1 MNCPKC
7 GGKLGAGAKFC
18 PDCGEKIEQV
28 SPLPETSDVPNPA
41 AAVDSKKAGKGA
53 HLIMKVLI
61 VLALICFFMPF
72 VTVSCGDVKV
82 EETGFDLM
90 IGRSEY
96 SGSYGSYLNE
106 YSDEDDGIKINPCVL
121 ISGICGVVA
130 LFVGMKISGVLSVVS
145 SILLIIFRFTAIS
158 FYEIETEYIDVK
170 FNVGLYFTILFF
182 AASFA
187 FWLYWLNKNKS
198 SSPGTQLNNN

>member
-1 MNCPKC
+1 M
-7 GGKLGAGAKFC
+7 
-18 PDCGEKIEQV
+18 
-28 SPLPETSDVPNPA
+28 
-41 AAVDSKKAGKGA
+41 
-53 HLIMKVLI
+53 
-61 VLALICFFMPF
+61 
-72 VTVSCGDVKV
+72 
-82 EETGFDLM
+82 
-90 IGRSEY
+90 
-96 SGSYGSYLNE
+96 
-106 YSDEDDGIKINPCVL
+106 L